1 MTTDIILPDEK
12 ELESRGAVSK
22 IHFSNCVVEAL
33 VQKLKNP
40 KLRLRVFPARYNA
53 VPFPHIYWQDD
64 NYDYDFTGIYWVPW
78 YRRLW
83 YRGFTRRR
91 DHGYIE
97 KLKYVTIALRKREQ
111 IRRKQKI
118 HAKINSIFRR

>member
-1 MTTDIILPDEK
+1 MTRDIILPDEK

-22 IHFSNCVVEAL
+22 IHYSNCVVEAL

-53 VPFPHIYWQDD
+53 VPFPHLYWQDE

-97 KLKYVTIALRKREQ
+97 KLKWVKIALRKREQ